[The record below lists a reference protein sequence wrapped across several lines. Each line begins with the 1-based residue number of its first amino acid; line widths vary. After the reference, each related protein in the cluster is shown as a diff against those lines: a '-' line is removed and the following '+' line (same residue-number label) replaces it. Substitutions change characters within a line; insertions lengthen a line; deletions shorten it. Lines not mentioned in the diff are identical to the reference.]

1 MQNGKTRS
9 QKYKRKLNV
18 KKIISMTFFS
28 ITIGYL
34 SINLTSFLYQLIDKS
49 NEKLSLENQ
58 LSSEEAKY
66 LQYEKDVSQL
76 QIPEYLAKYARERY
90 SLSKEG
96 EIIFKT
102 N

>member
-1 MQNGKTRS
+1 MQEQKKRS
-9 QKYKRKLNV
+9 NKHKKKLNI
-18 KKIISMTFFS
+18 KKLILMSFFS
-28 ITIGYL
+28 ISIGYL
-34 SINLTSFLYQLIDKS
+34 TLNLTSFLYQLVDKN
-49 NEKLSLENQ
+49 NEKISLQSQ
-58 LSSEEAKY
+58 LTEEEAKY